1 LRSFAAILSLSV
13 FAADLGETLRRL
25 TVPSTPMAE
34 HLLAIK
40 DLTVSYRRVPAVH
53 HVDLT
58 LRCGRCVGLLGPNG
72 AGKTSFLK
80 ALAGLVPMET
90 GTIEFGGHN
99 HQQGPGSYTA
109 YLPQRSAID
118 WDFPTTVRGLV
129 EMGRYSALGWW
140 RSFRSIDRE
149 KVARALEAME
159 LGELADRQISA
170 LSGGQQQ
177 RAFLARS
184 LAQDAHV
191 FLLDEPFTGLDRPSQ
206 DLFGQILKRLAA
218 QGNLLI
224 VSHHDLRMVPALFDE
239 VILLNGELVA
249 YGPTEQ
255 AFSEE
260 TIARTFGTHTFSGA
274 RT

>member
-1 LRSFAAILSLSV
+1 
-13 FAADLGETLRRL
+13 
-25 TVPSTPMAE
+25 MAE
-34 HLLAIK
+34 HVLAIK

-159 LGELADRQISA
+159 LGDLADRQISA